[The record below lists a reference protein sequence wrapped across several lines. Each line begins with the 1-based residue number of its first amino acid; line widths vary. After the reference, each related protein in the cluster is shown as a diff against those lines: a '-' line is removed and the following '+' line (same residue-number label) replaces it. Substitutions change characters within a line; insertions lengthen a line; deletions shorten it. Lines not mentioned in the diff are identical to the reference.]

1 MKNHRTDEEKLER
14 FENTISEILLAL
26 MVAAVTV
33 LLGYFMHDKLTYTLM
48 ATNIIIIVPI
58 SVRYGRKVER
68 EKWELK
74 EEKRN

>member
-1 MKNHRTDEEKLER
+1 MKKYRTEKEKLER

-26 MVAAVTV
+26 MVAALTV
-33 LLGYFMHDKLTYTLM
+33 LLDYFMHDKLTYTLM
-48 ATNIIIIVPI
+48 ATNIIVIVPI

-68 EKWELK
+68 EKWEDK